1 MATPPLDD
9 RYVQARSGLLD
20 ALGAL
25 GPLRA
30 ATVLV
35 GAQAVYEHTR
45 EQDREFGVAP
55 FTYDAD
61 VALHPEL
68 LADDPRILDA
78 MASAG
83 FSLTGQPGLYKNA
96 QGIQVDLLVPERLGG
111 RRGRGAGLGVHGN
124 RAARQVRGLEGALV
138 SNSIFTIAALSPQDD
153 RTYEIRVAGPASL
166 VVAKVHKIVERIGAR
181 RREDDLDKDAFDVFR
196 LLRAVD
202 TAPLVEEFAALLASD
217 VSRAVTEEALA
228 HVPQL
233 FASADGAGTALVA
246 RHLAGLEPEETTREA
261 VAALA
266 RDLLENVPF
275 NDG

>member
-25 GPLRA
+25 GPLRS

-45 EQDREFGVAP
+45 EQDSDFAVAP

-61 VALHPEL
+61 VALQPEL

-78 MASAG
+78 MAAAG
-83 FSLTGQPGLYKNA
+83 FPLAEQPGLYKNA

-138 SNSIFTIAALSPQDD
+138 SNTLFTIGALAPQDD
-153 RTYEIRVAGPASL
+153 RAYQIRVAGPASL
-166 VVAKVHKIVERIGAR
+166 VVAKVHKIVERIEVR
-181 RREDDLDKDAFDVFR
+181 RREDDLDKDAFDIFR
-196 LLRAVD
+196 LLRAVE
-202 TAPLVEEFAALLASD
+202 TAPLAEELAALLAND

-228 HVPQL
+228 HVPRL
-233 FASADGAGTALVA
+233 FATRDGDGTALVVGHTA
-246 RHLAGLEPEETTREA
+246 SIEPQETVREAVVALTRDLLDALAGL
-261 VAALA
+261 
-266 RDLLENVPF
+266 
-275 NDG
+275 

>member
-1 MATPPLDD
+1 MARPPLDD

-45 EQDREFGVAP
+45 EQDNDFAVAP

-61 VALHPEL
+61 VALQPEL

-83 FSLTGQPGLYKNA
+83 FSLTGQPGLYINA

-111 RRGRGAGLGVHGN
+111 RRGRGAGLGVHGD

-138 SNSIFTIAALSPQDD
+138 CNALFTIAALGIEDD
-153 RTYEIRVAGPASL
+153 RAYEIRVAGPAAL
-166 VVAKVHKIVERIGAR
+166 VVAKVHKIVERIDAPR
-181 RREDDLDKDAFDVFR
+181 RGDDLDKDAFDVFR
-196 LLRAVD
+196 LLRAVE
-202 TAPLVEEFAALLASD
+202 TAPLAEEFGTLLASGI
-217 VSRAVTEEALA
+217 SRTVTEEALS
-228 HVPQL
+228 HVPRL
-233 FASADGAGTALVA
+233 FASSDRAGTALVA
-246 RHLAGLEPEETTREA
+246 RHLARLQPEEPVREA
-261 VAALA
+261 VVALT
-266 RDLLENVPF
+266 RDLLEQLQAG
-275 NDG
+275 DG